1 MFFFI
6 YLYTNGAQSLSIGD
20 TKILWLYMTIMS
32 DWLLFKAKINNFRDK
47 SWREQVI
54 FQCDDDN
61 DNDDGGGADVRFVL
75 DQHV

>member
-1 MFFFI
+1 
-6 YLYTNGAQSLSIGD
+6 
-20 TKILWLYMTIMS
+20 MTIMS
-32 DWLLFKAKINNFRDK
+32 DWVWLLFKAKINNFRDN

-61 DNDDGGGADVRFVL
+61 DDDDGGGADIRFVL